1 MRVKEHDGFVCV
13 NPVCGAQIVVLK
25 EATVP
30 GRPRCA
36 CGSEMKRV
44 YRSPVLRVL
53 NQIEQS
59 EVERLLSSE
68 RHSVAA
74 R

>member
-1 MRVKEHDGFVCV
+1 MQLKEHDGFICV
-13 NPVCGAQIVVLK
+13 KPECRAQIVVVK
-25 EATVP
+25 EASVP
-30 GRPRCA
+30 GKPRCA

-53 NQIEQS
+53 NQIEQA
-59 EVERLLSSE
+59 EVQEFLSPHHHFVS
-68 RHSVAA
+68 A

>member
-30 GRPRCA
+30 GKPRCA

-53 NQIEQS
+53 NAIEQA
-59 EVERLLSSE
+59 EVQEFLSLHH
-68 RHSVAA
+68 HSAA
-74 R
+74 A